1 MYQHGIRAIPAGH
14 GVAFT
19 DGAPR
24 GNLGPEAPSAIILEE
39 KDLSAITKA
48 VARISAHWFGAV
60 PAPVS
65 QDTFNAIFRALVPTG
80 RIAADRKYTLD
91 VALVDVR
98 DRTTRQIELTSE
110 QLAVLE
116 ATTSHTYLA
125 VLGAAGTGK
134 TVIAAKQASLRAG
147 RGEKVIFVAD
157 QRFLHGALWQQPM
170 LKHGNI
176 TLGSIEEIVTQLD
189 PKGNQ
194 EDICDSIMRIVDS
207 GTIFDSVIVD
217 EAQSYDD
224 EVLNCLRLLSDDH
237 TYLFADPYQR
247 DSQGMWRPP
256 DSPPDFWLTQNCR
269 NSLAIAKLVSR
280 ISGAISPSRGPVGMT
295 PRFVEMA
302 ADPMMFRDQVAELVG
317 GLVETVSPNDLAVLS
332 CSQDVSALAHRL
344 RQDGRAVARK
354 PTDDGVRV
362 LTASQY
368 RGCES
373 PAVLFLA
380 GPAQACDA
388 EDVRAAHYVAASR
401 AIADLTIVGSRERW
415 QQYLYLLEQA

>member
-1 MYQHGIRAIPAGH
+1 
-14 GVAFT
+14 
-19 DGAPR
+19 
-24 GNLGPEAPSAIILEE
+24 
-39 KDLSAITKA
+39 
-48 VARISAHWFGAV
+48 
-60 PAPVS
+60 
-65 QDTFNAIFRALVPTG
+65 
-80 RIAADRKYTLD
+80 
-91 VALVDVR
+91 
-98 DRTTRQIELTSE
+98 
-110 QLAVLE
+110 
-116 ATTSHTYLA
+116 
-125 VLGAAGTGK
+125 
-134 TVIAAKQASLRAG
+134 
-147 RGEKVIFVAD
+147 
-157 QRFLHGALWQQPM
+157 
-170 LKHGNI
+170 
-176 TLGSIEEIVTQLD
+176 
-189 PKGNQ
+189 
-194 EDICDSIMRIVDS
+194 
-207 GTIFDSVIVD
+207 
-217 EAQSYDD
+217 
-224 EVLNCLRLLSDDH
+224 
-237 TYLFADPYQR
+237 
-247 DSQGMWRPP
+247 
-256 DSPPDFWLTQNCR
+256 
-269 NSLAIAKLVSR
+269 
-280 ISGAISPSRGPVGMT
+280 MT